1 MKVNSTDGLQ
11 KIHNTDNVIKCST
24 GNFGNNFN
32 LFIKVVVYCDFVL
45 NDVLPILE
53 VLMLKEATGHQTNS
67 NNSVWELVYF

>member
-11 KIHNTDNVIKCST
+11 KIHNTDNVIKFST
-24 GNFGNNFN
+24 RNFGNNFN
-32 LFIKVVVYCDFVL
+32 LFIKVVVYCERYFVL

-67 NNSVWELVYF
+67 TNSRTF